1 MKHVLEQDT
10 YELNLAPKIQ
20 KVGVKI
26 SGGADS
32 AITAYMLATY
42 VRDERPDIEL
52 NGITS
57 DALFKQYQV
66 QYAKRIMDKI
76 TELTGVVFAN
86 HYTNVVNPYTEYA
99 EGQDRLKNQLYR
111 EKKIHFH
118 AAGITCNPSPEDAP
132 HLHEGELGKAKPFPS
147 RDRTDTPVET
157 RTVYRWTPLVN
168 TDKKGVADLYNYFGV
183 MDDLFPLTRSCEKET
198 DDFSEHCGE
207 CWFCH
212 ERMYGFGRLV

>member
-1 MKHVLEQDT
+1 MRHVLDQDT
-10 YELNLAPKIQ
+10 YELNLTPDIT

-32 AITAYMLATY
+32 AITAYMVATY

-57 DALFKQYQV
+57 DALYKQYQV
-66 QYAKRIMDKI
+66 QYARQIMNKV
-76 TELTGVVFAN
+76 TELTGVPFAN
-86 HYTNVVNPYTEYA
+86 HYTNVVHPYNDYA
-99 EGQDRLKNQLYR
+99 TGQDRLKDELYSQD
-111 EKKIHFH
+111 KIHFH
-118 AAGITCNPSPEDAP
+118 ATGITCNPSAEDAP
-132 HLHEGELGKAKPFPS
+132 HLHNGSIGEMKPVPS
-147 RDRTDTPVET
+147 RDRSSRLEA
-157 RTVYRWTPLVN
+157 RTKKRWMPLIN

-198 DDFSEHCGE
+198 DDFTEHCGE